1 MPKWWT
7 ECLPLSYKE
16 SSYKDR
22 RRDYQSQGRGTMNI
36 STADDKQAQVQLIM
50 TPLPLQTSPPSSTVK
65 ELADQMN
72 KHGRGAIVI
81 VDSKDHPIGII
92 TERDIV
98 RRVVSAEKDRNE
110 TTASDVMSKPGH
122 NCGPRDEHSQCSAD
136 YDKIQ
141 DKKTAHCKRYCAIRN
156 SYCQRPGKETP

>member
-1 MPKWWT
+1 
-7 ECLPLSYKE
+7 
-16 SSYKDR
+16 
-22 RRDYQSQGRGTMNI
+22 MNI

-98 RRVVSAEKDRNE
+98 RRVVSAEKDPNE
-110 TTASDVMSKPGH
+110 TTASDVMSKPVITVDPEMSIH
-122 NCGPRDEHSQCSAD
+122 NAALTMTKYKIRRLPIVRDTVLYGIVTASDLAKRLHEK
-136 YDKIQ
+136 DKRDPTLAAMSRFQLIEQ
-141 DKKTAHCKRYCAIRN
+141 
-156 SYCQRPGKETP
+156 

>member
-1 MPKWWT
+1 
-7 ECLPLSYKE
+7 
-16 SSYKDR
+16 
-22 RRDYQSQGRGTMNI
+22 MNI

-50 TPLPLQTSPPSSTVK
+50 TLLPLQTSPPSSTIK

-98 RRVVSAEKDRNE
+98 RRVVSAGKDPNE
-110 TTASDVMSKPGH
+110 TTASDVMSKPVITVDPEMSIH
-122 NCGPRDEHSQCSAD
+122 NAALTMTKYKIRRLPIVRDTVLYGIVTASDLAKRLHEK
-136 YDKIQ
+136 DKRDPTLAAMSRFQLIEQ
-141 DKKTAHCKRYCAIRN
+141 
-156 SYCQRPGKETP
+156 